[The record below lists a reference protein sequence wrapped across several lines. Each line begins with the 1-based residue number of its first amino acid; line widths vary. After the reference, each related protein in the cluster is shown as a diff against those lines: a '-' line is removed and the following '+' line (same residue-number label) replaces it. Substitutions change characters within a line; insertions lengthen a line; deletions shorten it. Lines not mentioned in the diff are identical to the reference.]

1 MRMEIIRKDKMC
13 YVRYMA
19 RFNTGININYIS
31 NYNLP
36 EQEIDIKIIADP
48 EKVAIIFI
56 TQL

>member
-19 RFNTGININYIS
+19 RFNTDININYIS

-36 EQEIDIKIIADP
+36 KQEISIKKDRYNFGRFT
-48 EKVAIIFI
+48 VFFD
-56 TQL
+56 